1 MFVER
6 YQIVVQSI
14 GFIDNLSAM
23 RGGGFVAGSDPKADD
38 VIGIEA
44 TFGHHHHHVLFC
56 PFYRAGR

>member
-1 MFVER
+1 
-6 YQIVVQSI
+6 
-14 GFIDNLSAM
+14 M